1 MTSRETIITQEMIQ
15 EYQRRGYTTEELL
28 PKTSEKRNMDKKNF
42 FTLWMGN
49 LHNIPNYAS
58 AGGFLVL
65 GIAPFNIMLALVL
78 GAILAGLVLAL
89 NGRASAKYGIPF
101 SMQLHATYGNKGAK
115 LPGALR
121 GIVVAIAW
129 FALQT
134 FTGSQALLILVAKL
148 WPGVMNIG
156 GGASFLGLSV
166 PGWIMFILFWLAN
179 LWIGL
184 SGGEFLNKF
193 NTILT
198 ILIYVLFIGMGIWGF
213 VVGGGF
219 GPIMSYAVENATAA
233 PSTAFGYLLIMNA
246 VLAFWAAP
254 TVSVGDFAQ
263 HATSDEAQFKGQILG
278 LVVGYIVFAFTSMF
292 IFIGSAIHY
301 GVAQWDVLAVINSWD
316 SLPAAVLASL
326 ILLLITVNSNAV
338 ANIIPAAYQLVAL
351 FPQKINYRSGVIIAS
366 ILAVVIMPWKLM
378 ENPDSIYTFLN
389 AIGAILGPVT
399 GVMLYQY
406 YGIDKQEIDLDQLY
420 FEAGQPSKYSGTNVK
435 AYIATLVGLIVSLS
449 GMFIPA
455 LALFTEL
462 SWFSGFIVA
471 GFVYAILSMN
481 QKETI

>member
-1 MTSRETIITQEMIQ
+1 MESQESMITQEMIQ
-15 EYQRRGYTTEELL
+15 EYRRRGYTTEELL
-28 PKTSEKRNMDKKNF
+28 PKTADKRHMDKNNF

-78 GAILAGLVLAL
+78 GAILAGFMLAM
-89 NGRASAKYGIPF
+89 NGKASAKYGIPF
-101 SMQLHATYGNKGAK
+101 SMQLRATYGDKGAK

-134 FTGSQALLILVAKL
+134 FTGSQALLILVAQL
-148 WPGVMNIG
+148 WPGVMDIG
-156 GGASFLGLSV
+156 GGASFLGLSI
-166 PGWIMFILFWLAN
+166 PSLIMFILFWLVN
-179 LWIGL
+179 LFIGL

-193 NTILT
+193 NKILT
-198 ILIYVLFIGMGIWGF
+198 ILIYVLFIGMGIWGY
-213 VVGGGF
+213 VVGGGIT
-219 GPIMSYAVENATAA
+219 PIMSYAV
-233 PSTAFGYLLIMNA
+233 STASEAPNTLLSYALIINA

-263 HATSDEAQFKGQILG
+263 NATSDEAQSKGQILG
-278 LVVGYIVFAFTSMF
+278 LVVGYLVFAFTSMF

-301 GVAQWDVLAVINSWD
+301 GVAQWDVLDVINSWD
-316 SLPAAVLASL
+316 SLPAAVFASL

-338 ANIIPAAYQLVAL
+338 ANIIPAAYQLIAI
-351 FPQKINYRSGVIIAS
+351 FPQKINYRSGVMIAS
-366 ILAVVIMPWKLM
+366 VLAVIIMPWKLM

-406 YGIDKQEIDLDQLY
+406 FIIDKEEIDLDALY
-420 FEAGQPSKYSGTNVK
+420 FQAGQPSIYSGINVK

-449 GMFIPA
+449 GMFIPS
-455 LALFTEL
+455 LALLTEL

-471 GFVYAILSMN
+471 GLVYAALSLN
-481 QKETI
+481 KNNK